1 MAIPS
6 ESFFRVKGGFRVL
19 CRRYRILEWFLF
31 SLSLYLFWAMIPYA
45 IDTSSSVEIRL
56 SVSDLDR
63 EAASLVTDFDD
74 PYWLERVSDIV
85 KNCEEVCAARKYDV
99 ITQKSIRWGG
109 EAMTESFLYFCKSGL
124 ALLNARLDPL
134 KDVGPAIVCVEEY
147 AGLTRK
153 VKRFSK
159 SQLSGVDVQRIDAG
173 RQIYDSHD
181 PMDSCLYHHAVD
193 IIESKWHI

>member
-1 MAIPS
+1 
-6 ESFFRVKGGFRVL
+6 
-19 CRRYRILEWFLF
+19 
-31 SLSLYLFWAMIPYA
+31 MIPYA

-56 SVSDLDR
+56 SVSDLER
-63 EAASLVTDFDD
+63 EAASTVTDFDD

-134 KDVGPAIVCVEEY
+134 KDVGPAIVCVEECWDLPEKSN
-147 AGLTRK
+147 AFPKVNCPGLIFNASTQD
-153 VKRFSK
+153 VKFMILMTLWIRVYITM
-159 SQLSGVDVQRIDAG
+159 LLI
-173 RQIYDSHD
+173 
-181 PMDSCLYHHAVD
+181 
-193 IIESKWHI
+193 